1 MSRLVV
7 DLLRPYRGWLAIVF
21 VAMLVEIAMG
31 LAAPWPLKLVIDDAL
46 GNHHLPH
53 WLNWAHEYAGFGKHT
68 LGVALFAGVATLV
81 IALIGA
87 IASYIDNYYT
97 TSVGQ
102 WVANDLRLRIYEHLH
117 RLSLRYYDHAKTG
130 ALVSTITNDVSTIQ
144 DFASSSTLDIVVDL
158 LTILFMVGLMFW
170 LDWDFTLIAV
180 VFAPLLLLFIFHF
193 KKALKEATHAVRAR
207 QSDVLSIVQSGLGSI
222 RITKAFGRQDLELA
236 HLEAASLATVDA
248 ALRAR
253 KIKSMLSPV
262 VSIVVAFCTAI
273 VLWKGTSLIVA
284 GSMTAGALTVY
295 LAYLKSFFKPV
306 KDLASMT
313 STIAQTTVALERIE
327 TILSSDEVIKERAA
341 PLDPGRL
348 KGAVSFDGV
357 SFGYDK
363 DSPVLQD
370 VSFKIEPGQVV
381 GIVGPTGSGK
391 STVLSLL
398 PRFYDPAQGRILI
411 DGIDIADYKLSALR
425 AQIGFVLQDTVL
437 FRGTVR
443 ENIAYGRP
451 EASDDEIVA
460 AAKVANAHD
469 FISRMPLGYD
479 STVGER
485 GETLSGGQR
494 QRIAIARAVVRNS
507 PILVLDE
514 PTAALDTES
523 ERLVIEALRRLMK
536 GRTVIMIAH
545 RLGTLIDA
553 DKIIVLKDGA
563 IAEEGSHLA
572 LMRRG
577 GIYAE
582 LQRIQH
588 GTPAPAISEAA

>member
-1 MSRLVV
+1 MLRLVV
-7 DLLRPYRGWLAIVF
+7 ALLRPYRGWLAIVF

-87 IASYIDNYYT
+87 IASYVDNYYT

-207 QSDVLSIVQSGLGSI
+207 QSDVLSIVQRGLGSI

-253 KIKSMLSPV
+253 KIKSMMSPV

-327 TILSSDEVIKERAA
+327 TILSSDEVIKERLT
-341 PLDPGRL
+341 PLDPGRV

-363 DSPVLQD
+363 DSPVLHD

-398 PRFYDPAQGRILI
+398 PRFYDPAQGRVLI
-411 DGIDIADYKLSALR
+411 DGMDIADYKLSALR

-451 EASDDEIVA
+451 EASDEEIVA

-479 STVGER
+479 STIGER

-563 IAEEGSHLA
+563 VAEEGSHLA